1 MMYSQR
7 KKNGVD
13 AAYVPMFHGGIPVF
27 NPKLFLQN
35 EKQDACNEIKNYPLI
50 ELSYFI
56 DNKVTLVIDIV

>member
-1 MMYSQR
+1 MYSQR

-35 EKQDACNEIKNYPLI
+35 EKQDACNEI
-50 ELSYFI
+50 
-56 DNKVTLVIDIV
+56 